1 MANNK
6 LTVKMNPISTLVK
19 NPKGD
24 FRIVSGATVSLENGG
39 KGATLATDADQDA
52 VIEFF
57 ETGDQATPLFTLMST
72 LKLVKGVPQ
81 FNIAA
86 ARSITNLLD
95 SDTDFSIRLEF
106 SPVNFPTGNPLT
118 FTLRL
123 PYAVRNLNLSAA
135 PPGPSVGNMTVGAH
149 LRLGGK
155 NDIFAGKVV
164 TPGTVESPAFK
175 DKLDIPML
183 QREAADAD
191 DASVKHVLIGPASS
205 GHPLTLA
212 FNSQNQLAKGQTI
225 PKAGTT
231 FEIIFHNSVRL
242 HCNSLTK
249 APTDAFNLQQLQ
261 GFMAAML
268 GTVGFAGIAFSEVQT
283 DAAFAKLWLPNNKTR
298 LVSTTVPNPDAIDV
312 SVANGSGHIV
322 PFFQY
327 TISAAPG
334 LPPAGDE
341 LAFSELLDTVQGG
354 AKTKRI
360 NSPITIAG
368 GGRNNPFNTSYSAQT
383 GTAARM
389 TFLANV
395 LVHEIGHCLGL
406 AHAHTFNAGNSA
418 HELSGTVTVMS
429 GKMRTDVGL
438 RKFGP
443 VHTALLQRTY
453 P

>member
-1 MANNK
+1 MANKK
-6 LTVKMNPISTLVK
+6 LTVKLNPISTLVK
-19 NPKGD
+19 SPKGN
-24 FRIVSGATVSLENGG
+24 FKIVSGATVSIENGAN
-39 KGATLATDADQDA
+39 GASLATDADQDA

-72 LKLVKGVPQ
+72 LKLDSGVPK

-86 ARSITNLLD
+86 ARTITRLSD
-95 SDTDFSIRLEF
+95 ADTDFNIRLEF
-106 SPVNFPTGNPLT
+106 SPVNFPTGNPQT

-123 PYAVRNLNLSAA
+123 PYAVRNLNLAA
-135 PPGPSVGNMTVGAH
+135 PSVGNLTVGAH
-149 LRLGGK
+149 LRLGGT
-155 NDIFAGKVV
+155 NDIFAGKIV
-164 TPGTVESPAFK
+164 TPGTIESPAFK

-191 DASVKHVLIGPASS
+191 DPSAKHVLIGPASS

-212 FNSQNQLAKGQTI
+212 FNSQNQLARGQTI

-231 FEIIFHNSVRL
+231 FEIIFHNSLRL
-242 HCNSLTK
+242 HCNSLTQ
-249 APTDAFNLQQLQ
+249 APTDAFSLPQLQ

-268 GTVGFAGIAFSEVQT
+268 ATVGFTGIAFSEVQT

-312 SVANGSGHIV
+312 SVTNGSGHIV

-334 LPPAGDE
+334 QTPAGDE
-341 LAFSELLDTVQGG
+341 LAFSELLETVQGA

-360 NSPITIAG
+360 TSPITVAG
-368 GGRNNPFNTSYSAQT
+368 GGRNNPFNTTYSAQT

-406 AHAHTFNAGNSA
+406 SHAHTFNPGNST
-418 HELSGTVTVMS
+418 HELSGTVTMMS
-429 GKMRTDVGL
+429 GKLRTDVGL

-443 VHTALLQRTY
+443 VHTALLQQTY